1 MLMQKTKIFIKSILI
16 PVIVGGVVGIII
28 SNSIDYNIL
37 QKPLLSPPSILFPI
51 VWTILYIL
59 MGISYGILEIKKLID
74 KKINTI
80 YYIQLAV
87 NALWSILF
95 FTLKWRLFSFFW
107 IILLIILVIRM
118 TNKFYKKNKV
128 SGLLQIPYIIWL
140 LFAAYLNLGV
150 YILNK

>member
-1 MLMQKTKIFIKSILI
+1 
-16 PVIVGGVVGIII
+16 
-28 SNSIDYNIL
+28 
-37 QKPLLSPPSILFPI
+37 
-51 VWTILYIL
+51 

-107 IILLIILVIRM
+107 IILLIILVIIM